1 MFDTYGVYWFS
12 DKLYTY
18 CRLSLRIT
26 VINYTITL
34 KFLNSNP
41 VGCGKVETWARR
53 SNRSPGSWII
63 TMNIIF
69 NVFFYHCGL
78 SLKEHINGK
87 GKDVFANGNDFTL
100 IQLSLWVIVTLGS
113 TINGLSVK
121 MTFKLPRGWYLIQI
135 QDETKKKNLL
145 LLHDERFWEQN
156 TLDLQLT
163 KWPLLWCQLYIHVH
177 CYYISNHKN
186 SSYNESNCLLFF

>member
-1 MFDTYGVYWFS
+1 M
-12 DKLYTY
+12 
-18 CRLSLRIT
+18 
-26 VINYTITL
+26 
-34 KFLNSNP
+34 
-41 VGCGKVETWARR
+41 
-53 SNRSPGSWII
+53 
-63 TMNIIF
+63 
-69 NVFFYHCGL
+69 VFFYHCGL

-135 QDETKKKNLL
+135 QDETKKINLL

-163 KWPLLWCQLYIHVH
+163 KWPLLWCQLFMCTVIIFLIIKIPAIMNQIVYFSF
-177 CYYISNHKN
+177 SNQIRQTGPAIRDI
-186 SSYNESNCLLFF
+186 CIFL